1 SIGSLFSISVN
12 LLIDILLEAC
22 AIILQK
28 GINERH

>member
-1 SIGSLFSISVN
+1 SIESLFSISVN

-22 AIILQK
+22 ANSLQK